1 MLGLS
6 RQDLEAMNLQQ
17 LRARD
22 PAIEQVLGQAGHVSL
37 YDFDCGTAAW
47 RKKGV
52 EGPLFVV
59 KRGAYPRF
67 QFVILNRLGTD
78 CLVQDVLGDFE
89 LELNEPYLLY
99 KNSEGEVQGIW
110 FYKVRECGEVV
121 ALIQKLRKTYA
132 GAGAA
137 AAPEKP
143 EKAEG
148 ADAISGLLGMID
160 QMDAGGT
167 KVPQAE
173 PAASGPDQA
182 AKPPAKT
189 ARGSQKAKKAAK
201 AAKSPQRI
209 LQRPGNGNDV
219 VDQGFEIPAVVSEK
233 KRRESK
239 DEAVKG
245 AKGLTRDSLRAALV
259 RVVQSD
265 AFVDMLYEELTN

>member
-1 MLGLS
+1 M
-6 RQDLEAMNLQQ
+6 
-17 LRARD
+17 
-22 PAIEQVLGQAGHVSL
+22 
-37 YDFDCGTAAW
+37 
-47 RKKGV
+47 
-52 EGPLFVV
+52 V

-137 AAPEKP
+137 EAPEKP
-143 EKAEG
+143 KKTEG

-167 KVPQAE
+167 KVSKAE
-173 PAASGPDQA
+173 SAALRPDPEVA
-182 AKPPAKT
+182 PPPKAVK
-189 ARGSQKAKKAAK
+189 GSQKPKKAAK
-201 AAKSPQRI
+201 AAMKSPQHI
-209 LQRPGNGNDV
+209 LQRPGSRNNV
-219 VDQGFEIPAVVSEK
+219 VTQDFEIPAVVSDK
-233 KRRESK
+233 KTVNKVAKEAKPAMKSK
-239 DEAVKG
+239 DQAGMG

-265 AFVDMLYEELTN
+265 AFVNMLYEELTT

>member
-1 MLGLS
+1 MSDSSSLPEYA
-6 RQDLEAMNLQQ
+6 LEA
-17 LRARD
+17 
-22 PAIEQVLGQAGHVSL
+22 
-37 YDFDCGTAAW
+37 
-47 RKKGV
+47 
-52 EGPLFVV
+52 
-59 KRGAYPRF
+59 
-67 QFVILNRLGTD
+67 TD
-78 CLVQDVLGDFE
+78 
-89 LELNEPYLLY
+89 
-99 KNSEGEVQGIW
+99 
-110 FYKVRECGEVV
+110 
-121 ALIQKLRKTYA
+121 LRKTYA

-167 KVPQAE
+167 KVPKAE

-189 ARGSQKAKKAAK
+189 AKGSQKAKKAAK

-245 AKGLTRDSLRAALV
+245 GKSLTRDSLRAALV

-265 AFVDMLYEELTN
+265 AFVNMLYEELTN